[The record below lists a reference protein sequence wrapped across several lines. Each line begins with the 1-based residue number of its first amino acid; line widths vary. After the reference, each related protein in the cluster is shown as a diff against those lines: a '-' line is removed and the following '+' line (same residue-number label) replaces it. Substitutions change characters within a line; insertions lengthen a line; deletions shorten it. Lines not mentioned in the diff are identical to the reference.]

1 MFENKKLKT
10 NIQSKIK
17 SKPKPKKIKSK
28 QNKQNISKMK
38 IITKNVS
45 EPWFSL
51 IKLGIKSVEGRLNK
65 GDFKDLRIDDIIIW
79 TNDDLGFYREFK
91 TKIIHKKNYDTFE
104 DYLLNEGL
112 DKCLPGIENIEDGLK
127 VYFKYYTKQQEKEFG
142 ILVLELQKINN

>member
-10 NIQSKIK
+10 NIRSKIK
-17 SKPKPKKIKSK
+17 SKLKPKKIKSK

-65 GDFKDLRIDDIIIW
+65 GDFKDLRINDIIIW
-79 TNDDLGFYREFK
+79 TNNDLGFYQEFK
-91 TKIIHKKNYDTFE
+91 TKIIGKKNYDTFE
-104 DYLLNEGL
+104 NYLLNEGL
-112 DKCLPGIENIEDGLK
+112 DKCLPGIKNIEDGLK

-142 ILVLELQKINN
+142 ILALELQKINN

>member
-1 MFENKKLKT
+1 MEKTLKKNSKKTISKQKTIINNKKP
-10 NIQSKIK
+10 K
-17 SKPKPKKIKSK
+17 SINKKKLPK
-28 QNKQNISKMK
+28 M
-38 IITKNVS
+38 ITKNVS

-51 IKLGIKSVEGRLNK
+51 IKLNLKTIEGRLNK

-142 ILVLELQKINN
+142 ILALELQKINN